1 MYEYTLVALV
11 IGLAVGLVLG
21 FFRGIDFWIK
31 QMTEDPNGV
40 ARVLSNIKKVEE
52 AKENSETMTVEKHD
66 GVLYAFTS
74 NGDFL
79 AQAATMSELLA
90 MIEKRFPSRV
100 FKGELSVKQATEMNI
115 IK

>member
-1 MYEYTLVALV
+1 MNEYTLVALV

-31 QMTEDPNGV
+31 QMIEDPNGV
-40 ARVLSNIKKVEE
+40 ARVLNSVKKNEE
-52 AKENSETMTVEKHD
+52 AKEDSETMTVEKHD

-90 MIEKRFPSRV
+90 MIEKRFPNRV
-100 FKGELSVKQATEMNI
+100 FKSHMTMKQAKEMGVVQ
-115 IK
+115 

>member
-1 MYEYTLVALV
+1 MYEYTLLTFV
-11 IGLAVGLVLG
+11 IGLAVGLILG
-21 FFRGIDFWIK
+21 FFRGTDFWIK
-31 QMTEDPNGV
+31 QMIEDPNGV
-40 ARVLSNIKKVEE
+40 SRILNNIKKNEE
-52 AKENSETMTVEKHD
+52 AKENSETMTVEKHN

-90 MIEKRFPSRV
+90 TIEKQFPGRV
-100 FKGELSVKQATEMNI
+100 FKGEMSVKQATEMDV